1 MNDSKKNQDLV
12 FELNGGMP
20 RMAQASDALGGSPAW
35 VATIFAKTPVV
46 VAALVAILLN
56 LVLPKDKK

>member
-1 MNDSKKNQDLV
+1 
-12 FELNGGMP
+12 
-20 RMAQASDALGGSPAW
+20 MAQASDALGGSPAW

-56 LVLPKDKK
+56 LLLPKDKK